1 VTRDDKREL
10 FRGLFLRLLEVF
22 CFVLTVVMGVR
33 EIAHG
38 RTDSATPWFA
48 LSALL
53 GLGIVEKIVNARGE
67 RK

>member
-1 VTRDDKREL
+1 MTERDL

-22 CFVLTVVMGVR
+22 CVVLAVVIGVR

-38 RTDSATPWFA
+38 RADSAAPWFA
-48 LSALL
+48 LSALF
-53 GLGIVEKIVNARGE
+53 GLGIVEKIINARVE